1 MSSFFHVLLRRKILK
16 KDCLSAHCYVYSN
29 HLEKLAKGLQVFKE
43 LIPARSQTES
53 SYAAVKYTVLS
64 DRILPYLCLQTLLR
78 IWDCFLLE
86 GPKVLFRFSLA
97 ILKLHEREIIKK
109 CETISVMRHL
119 KACAKVTY
127 DVDGLV
133 QVSEDGHQI
142 QAALVLLL
150 PLLVYAQSPGLLTNH
165 SL

>member
-1 MSSFFHVLLRRKILK
+1 MRKILK
-16 KDCLSAHCYVYSN
+16 KDCLSDHCHVYSN

-43 LIPARSQTES
+43 LPARSQTES
-53 SYAAVKYTVLS
+53 SHAAVKYTVLS

-142 QAALVLLL
+142 QAAHVLLL
-150 PLLVYAQSPGLLTNH
+150 HPITWSTDQPLFVTINTA
-165 SL
+165 